1 MGRQQGL
8 RMGVGAA
15 ASSSAEDAAGQEG
28 GAQEVEIDV
37 VYLRQV
43 RTDQE
48 PSLFQEVGTRRKV
61 G

>member
-1 MGRQQGL
+1 MGG
-8 RMGVGAA
+8 GAA